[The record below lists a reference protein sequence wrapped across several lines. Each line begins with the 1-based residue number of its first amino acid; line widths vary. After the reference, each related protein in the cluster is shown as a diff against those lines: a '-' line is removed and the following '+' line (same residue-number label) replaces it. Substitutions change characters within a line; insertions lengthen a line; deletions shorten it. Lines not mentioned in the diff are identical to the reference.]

1 MPTIVIVIQ
10 ILLTASLSAAARE
23 GPMVAVASNFTGAM
37 EKIAA
42 VYENERG
49 GEVRTVYSSTG
60 KLYAQ
65 IRMGAPY
72 DIFLAADS
80 RRPELL
86 AEEGWCE
93 EPFVY
98 ATGEAVLWTKN
109 KSLNDEKSWQ
119 AALTAAGAAKIAIS
133 APEIA
138 PYGAA
143 AISALT
149 ETGAIKKVKDK
160 LVYGQNVAQA
170 FQYAYHGSA
179 GLGFTAL
186 SLARSGKGLEGKY
199 WPIPE
204 APPIIQKGCVVAKKG
219 EKAKAIAAFLKFF
232 RSGEARAVLED
243 FGYK

>member
-1 MPTIVIVIQ
+1 
-10 ILLTASLSAAARE
+10 
-23 GPMVAVASNFTGAM
+23 MVAVASNFAGAM
-37 EKIAA
+37 DRIVVA
-42 VYENERG
+42 YELESG
-49 GEVRTVYSSTG
+49 AEVRTVYSSTG

-72 DIFLAADS
+72 DIFLAADGK
-80 RRPELL
+80 RPELL
-86 AEEGWCE
+86 AEEGLCE
-93 EPFVY
+93 APFVY
-98 ATGEAVLWTKN
+98 ATGETVLWTKN
-109 KSLNDEKSWQ
+109 DSLNGEKSWQ
-119 AALTAAGAAKIAIS
+119 AALTASGDAKVAIS

-149 ETGAIKKVKDK
+149 ETGAIKEVKDK

-219 EKAKAIAAFLKFF
+219 EKTKAIAAFLKFF
-232 RSGEARAVLED
+232 RSGSARAVLED